1 MRLRTGK
8 YAGHSHYDVQM
19 RDPSYYRW
27 MIENRP
33 EMLVERKVI
42 PKVIKQELTDEKLDE
57 RNNYNTLPKLGW
69 DEAF

>member
-1 MRLRTGK
+1 MKLRTGK
-8 YAGHSHYDVQM
+8 YAGQSLEDVSM
-19 RDPSYYRW
+19 IDPGYYRW
-27 MIENRP
+27 IRLNRP

-42 PKVIKQELTDEKLDE
+42 PKVIKQELTDEELDE